1 MEFDDSVGA
10 PSEGTCVVD
19 DACQLFSVS
28 EPHRDVRVV
37 RLIDYSR
44 AVGSTRSR
52 PKCLRAELDS
62 HADTCVVGRNA
73 LVVHEHPHIVMVSG
87 FDPSQPPR

>member
-1 MEFDDSVGA
+1 MGVESDDSVGV

-37 RLIDYSR
+37 RLVNFAR
-44 AVGSTRSR
+44 AVSSTRS
-52 PKCLRAELDS
+52 
-62 HADTCVVGRNA
+62 
-73 LVVHEHPHIVMVSG
+73 
-87 FDPSQPPR
+87 